1 MCLVLLWLLG
11 EFNRCFHSLL
21 SQNPSKAG
29 HTALLAILGVATESQ
44 RFHNCSSP
52 PGASCGG
59 GAGGGIWCLDS
70 ITSVPPPT
78 TTTRVSDIGEDDSTC
93 LHLSIPPS
101 FLGCSLVSYHSPCN
115 YPSQAQC
122 KVKGSSLING
132 FSVTFAS

>member
-1 MCLVLLWLLG
+1 MCLVRLWLLG

-52 PGASCGG
+52 PGVSWGG
-59 GAGGGIWCLDS
+59 GQEGESGVWTPS
-70 ITSVPPPT
+70 PSSHPT
-78 TTTRVSDIGEDDSTC
+78 TTTRASDIGEDDSTC

-101 FLGCSLVSYHSPCN
+101 FLGCSLVSYHSPRN

-132 FSVTFAS
+132 FSVMFAS